1 MAKRWLLSAASIALL
16 GGGAYFYLQSSAQP
30 EAFPTLAVEKGT
42 IEKEAVAVGKI
53 VPAHSVSIKSQID
66 GIVGEIYAQVGENIK
81 QGQPLIKVRPNPTP
95 QALTD
100 ASTELMSSEATLES
114 AKQKLAN
121 LESLVK
127 QDIIPSNYDDYVSAR
142 SEVKSAQA
150 AVLQKRQN
158 LELIQSGEASIGD
171 ARLTSTIYAPIDGT
185 VLNRKVEVGEPIIST
200 ESSQA
205 ATEMMSL
212 ADMNSLIFKGSV
224 SEHDA
229 AQLTPGMPVLLTV
242 APYPDVQ
249 IEGVLTKV
257 AIQSE
262 NLNSPEDTSTAKS
275 FDNGFE
281 VEVGELRIPQDVTL
295 RSGFS
300 STAKITL
307 KKSENVLTLPERALQ
322 FEGDTPNVL
331 IPDSSEQGFHKQKVK
346 LGLSDGINVE
356 VLEGVELGEDII
368 DNSMMGAA
376 HG

>member
-1 MAKRWLLSAASIALL
+1 MAKRWLLSAAGIALL

-262 NLNSPEDTSTAKS
+262 NLNSPEDTSTVKS
-275 FDNGFE
+275 FDNGFG
-281 VEVGELRIPQDVTL
+281 VEVGELKIPQDVTL